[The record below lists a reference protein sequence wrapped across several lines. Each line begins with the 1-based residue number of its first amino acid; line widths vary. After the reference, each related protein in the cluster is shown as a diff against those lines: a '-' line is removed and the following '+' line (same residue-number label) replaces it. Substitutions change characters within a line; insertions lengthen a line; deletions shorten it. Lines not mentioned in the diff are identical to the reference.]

1 MTTFTAT
8 GSNQTYTVP
17 LTTNRVR
24 IACVGGAGGRL
35 DTYQVGGNGHGVLDA
50 VVTVPPGATLT
61 VQVGRSGNNGGWPD
75 TGIGPVAPPPQ
86 ITSSGAYG
94 GGSSRVWLGGVG
106 GTLLIVGGGGGGVG
120 TSSSSRGKGGNA
132 GFVAQSGWSPNQ
144 ASNAFGYGGGGGTQ
158 SAGGAAGAVY
168 ATHVTNPTAGASLHG
183 GNGGLCGPIFGF
195 YYGGGNG
202 GGGYFGG
209 GGGSVIGVASNASRS
224 GGGGGGSSWCPWTYT
239 TTGTATNGGIVS
251 LPADGYVTIDPLE
264 PSFRDGLIIGQPIGV
279 DGLYVS

>member
-8 GSNQTYTVP
+8 GANQTYVVP

-24 IACVGGAGGRL
+24 IACVGGGGGRL
-35 DTYQVGGNGHGVLDA
+35 DTYQVGGTGHGVLDA
-50 VVTVPPGATLT
+50 VVTVTPGATLT
-61 VQVGRSGNNGGWPD
+61 VQVGQSGNNGGWPD
-75 TGIGPVAPPPQ
+75 AGIGPVAPPPQ
-86 ITSSGAYG
+86 ITSSGARG

-120 TSSSSRGKGGNA
+120 QVASNRGKGGNA

-158 SAGGAAGAVY
+158 SAGGAAGGVY
-168 ATHVTNPTAGASLHG
+168 FPHVTAPTAGSSLLG
-183 GNGGLCGPIFGF
+183 GNGGLRGPIFGY
-195 YYGGGNG
+195 YYGGGSG

-209 GGGSVIGVASNASRS
+209 GGGSVRHDGFS
-224 GGGGGGSSWCPWTYT
+224 GGGGGGSSWCPWTFT
-239 TTGTATNGGIVS
+239 TTGIASNGGLLGS

-264 PSFRDGLIIGQPIGV
+264 PSFRGGLIIGQPIGV